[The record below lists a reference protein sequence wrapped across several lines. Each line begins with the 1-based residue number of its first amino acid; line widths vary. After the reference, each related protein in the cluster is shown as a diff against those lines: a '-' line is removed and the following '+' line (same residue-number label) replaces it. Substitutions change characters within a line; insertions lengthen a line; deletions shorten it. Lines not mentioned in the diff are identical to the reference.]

1 MTTMTTTKTIN
12 GKTYSINRTKFIAL
26 IKLSG
31 LHVAQ
36 KVALT
41 IGVTK
46 GVVEL
51 WSLSYNSPLTH

>member
-1 MTTMTTTKTIN
+1 MTTSKTIN
-12 GKTYSINRTKFIAL
+12 GTTYTITRTKFTAL
-26 IKLSG
+26 VKLSG

-51 WSLSYNSPLTH
+51 WSLSYNSPLNH